1 MESLLDESK
10 DGRDKSL
17 HHVSLIEAGKSI
29 LTTAERKASEFELI
43 KKEDKFGVQT
53 LESYQAY
60 TELAGSPK
68 I

>member
-1 MESLLDESK
+1 
-10 DGRDKSL
+10 
-17 HHVSLIEAGKSI
+17 LIEAGESI
-29 LTTAERKASEFELI
+29 LMTAERKASEFELI